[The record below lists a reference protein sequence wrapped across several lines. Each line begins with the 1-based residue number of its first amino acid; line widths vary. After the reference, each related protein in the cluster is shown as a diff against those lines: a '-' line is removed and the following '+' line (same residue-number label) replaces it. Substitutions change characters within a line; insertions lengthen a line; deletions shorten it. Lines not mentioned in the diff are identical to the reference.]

1 MKADVSARVILVVI
15 WFIIIAIPCIG
26 TALVGRKMLN
36 KLAYFPSKTPAIHM
50 STLGWLMVIEIV
62 AVTLLLTF
70 YRVFQE

>member
-1 MKADVSARVILVVI
+1 MSARIILVII

-26 TALVGRKMLN
+26 TALLGRKMLN

-50 STLGWLMVIEIV
+50 DILGWLVVVEIV